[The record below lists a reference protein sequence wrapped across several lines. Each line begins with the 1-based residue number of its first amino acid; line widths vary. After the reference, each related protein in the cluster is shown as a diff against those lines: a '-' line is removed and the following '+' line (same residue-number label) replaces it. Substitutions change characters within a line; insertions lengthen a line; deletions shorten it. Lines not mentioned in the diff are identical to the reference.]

1 MLYNHAMLHHLFYC
15 CLGMLCSYC
24 SILGKKI
31 NSLLTLAL
39 AIMSVVRITINLSM
53 NTPVIAWLD
62 HFLRQ

>member
-1 MLYNHAMLHHLFYC
+1 MAYIIMPCFITYC

-39 AIMSVVRITINLSM
+39 ALMSVVRITINLSM
-53 NTPVIAWLD
+53 NTPVMD